1 VLIFKRRV
9 ILKVAELIEHTA
21 RQIVAELKKVDLIK
35 TNKLGTF
42 KKTEKVLYE
51 YPNWKDSNGKETK
64 RLVKQIDKALE
75 RIESDPYYDLIE
87 LKYFKGWT
95 HEKIAEHFDID
106 EKAVR
111 YHRQKLIEKLRPIIF
126 SDEFI
131 HELIF
136 DL

>member
-1 VLIFKRRV
+1 M
-9 ILKVAELIEHTA
+9 
-21 RQIVAELKKVDLIK
+21 IK
-35 TNKLGTF
+35 INQLGTF

-51 YPNWKDSNGKETK
+51 YPEWKKSENEETK
-64 RLVKQIDKALE
+64 HFVLQIERALKRVE
-75 RIESDPYYDLIE
+75 TDPYYELIE

-95 HEKIAEHFDID
+95 HERIAEYFGVD
-106 EKAVR
+106 EKAIR
-111 YHRQKLIEKLRPIIF
+111 YQRQKLIEKLRPIIF

>member
-1 VLIFKRRV
+1 M
-9 ILKVAELIEHTA
+9 KVKELINETA
-21 RQIVAELKKVDLIK
+21 YQIVAELKKADLIK
-35 TNKLGTF
+35 SNKLGTF

-51 YPNWKDSNGKETK
+51 YTDWKDADGKETK
-64 RLVKQIDKALE
+64 KLVKQIEKALK
-75 RIESDPYYDLIE
+75 RIETDPYYDLIE

-95 HEKIAEHFDID
+95 HERIAEYFDID

-111 YHRQKLIEKLRPIIF
+111 YHRQKLIERLRPIIF